1 MAGKQRWQDGGLGK
15 NMVWSR
21 EGPLPKVPWAGVEIS
36 DACNSRPYSQCKKRA
51 LHGQHHRSEEVE
63 LPLPA
68 SYQGGGHSSVPRA
81 RAVTEGRPGGAK
93 APFYPETKK
102 SRFLWEISIFKDEK
116 TQLQT
121 PFSPA

>member
-1 MAGKQRWQDGGLGK
+1 MAGKQHGQDGGLGK

-36 DACNSRPYSQCKKRA
+36 DACNARPYSQCKKRA
-51 LHGQHHRSEEVE
+51 LHGRHHSSEEVE
-63 LPLPA
+63 MPLHA
-68 SYQGGGHSSVPRA
+68 SYQGGGRSSVPRA
-81 RAVTEGRPGGAK
+81 RAVTE

-121 PFSPA
+121 QFSPA